1 MRTAGAVL
9 VVAAAV
15 TVAGCGGASHA
26 RRDAVNQYFDRVQ
39 VAQAPLR
46 VEAAPIEQAFGRF
59 STVRNSKMELR
70 ALVHAQAVLER
81 VHAKVQ
87 RIQPPADA
95 RHVHADIVHLY
106 GLQAGVAG
114 ELIAMAHF
122 VPRYDSALAPLKP
135 AHVQLASD
143 LKATKGWKKIA
154 HAFERYRLS
163 IAAVLAEI
171 DHLSAPPTMR
181 PAFNAEREVLGRS
194 VGLCASIETALAKHS
209 AKKTSAGIRALTGLG
224 TEKAVVR
231 AQRNQIA
238 AAKAYN
244 TRLARISSLTAKIAD
259 ERNKLVGEVS

>member
-1 MRTAGAVL
+1 MRTAGAVV
-9 VVAAAV
+9 VVAAAFA
-15 TVAGCGGASHA
+15 VAACGGSSHA

-39 VAQAPLR
+39 AAQGQVR
-46 VEAAPIEQAFGRF
+46 VEAAPIEQAFSRF
-59 STVRNSKMELR
+59 STVRNSKSELR

-95 RHVHADIVHLY
+95 RRVHADIVHLY
-106 GLQAGVAG
+106 ELQAGIAG

-143 LKATKGWKKIA
+143 LKAAKGWKKIA

-171 DHLSAPPTMR
+171 DHFSAPPTMR
-181 PAFNAEREVLGRS
+181 PAFNAERDVLGRS

-238 AAKAYN
+238 AAKAYDA
-244 TRLARISSLTAKIAD
+244 RLARISSLTAKIAD
-259 ERNKLVGEVS
+259 ERSKLVGQLG